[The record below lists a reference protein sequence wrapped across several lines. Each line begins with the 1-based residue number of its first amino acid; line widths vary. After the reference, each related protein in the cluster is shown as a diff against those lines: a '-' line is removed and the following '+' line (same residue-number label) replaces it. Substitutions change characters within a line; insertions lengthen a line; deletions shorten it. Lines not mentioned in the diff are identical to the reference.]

1 MNTYFTRFNKKLTTF
16 IKDKLDL
23 KTSDIKQAENSLE
36 VLKNNIINIFNRT
49 PFLDIYFEKCIN
61 YGSYA
66 RETKIL
72 PLDDIDFTIC
82 IKANHRTYSQNNK
95 IIRIFSNSED
105 MEYSDFVDNNNY
117 LNSNKV
123 LNHIKKNINSNYSR
137 SDICKDG
144 EAVRLS
150 LNSYKLNFDIVPS
163 FYTKPEKD
171 GRQYYL
177 IPDGYGN
184 WKKTDPIIDKKNIIN
199 LRNKNINTINV
210 IKLIKYWNKTKKVK
224 TVSSYLLEC
233 MMIKY
238 FNNIIYDD
246 TSIFVMFKDA
256 LLHISKNIE
265 YGIVDPKGI
274 QGDLIKA
281 EGLKEEQK
289 ESISTKAQKD
299 HNKCEEV
306 EKMLMNCNYSDNYD
320 EAIDKFS
327 EVLNGFND

>member
-1 MNTYFTRFNKKLTTF
+1 MNTYFTNFDEKLIMF

-23 KTSDIKQAENSLE
+23 KKSDIEQANNSLK
-36 VLKNNIINIFNRT
+36 VLQNNIINIFNKT

-66 RETKIL
+66 RGTKIF

-82 IKANHRTYSQNNK
+82 IKANYRTYSENNK
-95 IIRIFSNSED
+95 IIIISPND
-105 MEYSDFVDNNNY
+105 KDKMYSDLVDNNY

-233 MMIKY
+233 MMIEY
-238 FNNIIYDD
+238 FNNIIYDN

-289 ESISTKAQKD
+289 ESISTKAKKD
-299 HNKCEEV
+299 YNKCKEV
-306 EKMLMNCNYSDNYD
+306 EKMLMNCNYSYDYD
-320 EAIDKFS
+320 EAINKFS